1 MKSSTS
7 SYQMSLLYLI
17 LELAQNKHNHP
28 HLNHLHG
35 LLEGVT
41 IEIAEAVIGAL
52 NGELS
57 ATAENAPMV
66 PPVLLSEL
74 APYALFAEKLD
85 R

>member
-1 MKSSTS
+1 MKSFTS

-28 HLNHLHG
+28 HLNHLY

-41 IEIAEAVIGAL
+41 IEIAKAVIGAL
-52 NGELS
+52 SGELF

-66 PPVLLSEL
+66 PPVVLSEL
-74 APYALFAEKLD
+74 APYVLFAEKLD